1 MAFSGPA
8 PAAPHLSS
16 LPSPD
21 TVQGAR
27 FSKHRLLG
35 TAPAVAIPVL
45 PARSH
50 VQEEQWDTS
59 VPAGAEVRA
68 GNRSWQRCSAW
79 QDSRGPDLSGFEN
92 RMGTRRTFV
101 FSLGAGTGPSGCSW
115 DVSASRLWRGGGGPR
130 SDTLGNPIAPL
141 HPSYFVLCQQIPKLS
156 PSSPTARLAG
166 EASLGAQAGMSSS
179 SPQLETPLALITGSR
194 AGEPR
199 EVREFVVL
207 LHEKCDCC
215 PGWHRALNWKTSI

>member
-16 LPSPD
+16 PPLL
-21 TVQGAR
+21 TQCKEQEQEHELGHMILHT
-27 FSKHRLLG
+27 HRLLG
-35 TAPAVAIPVL
+35 TPLAVTIPVL
-45 PARSH
+45 PARSR

-59 VPAGAEVRA
+59 VPAGVEVGA
-68 GNRSWQRCSAW
+68 GSRSWQCCPAW
-79 QDSRGPDLSGFEN
+79 QGSHGPDLSGFEN

-115 DVSASRLWRGGGGPR
+115 DVAASRLWWGWGPS
-130 SDTLGNPIAPL
+130 SDTPGNLIAPL
-141 HPSYFVLCQQIPKLS
+141 HASHFVLHQQIPKLS
-156 PSSPTARLAG
+156 LSSPTARLAG
-166 EASLGAQAGMSSS
+166 EAPLGAQAGMSSS
-179 SPQLETPLALITGSR
+179 QSAFSWKPPWLSPR

-215 PGWHRALNWKTSI
+215 PG